1 MREPGNPRASSAPA
15 ARSIFIRHFIRQFMY
30 MNESGDAS
38 RSYPGNGAGDWRPIT
53 PVLVTTNRHFTPSEV
68 MLYKHAATTRMT
80 ESELRGLVRLLNHPD
95 FDSFDISSEM
105 GDRHHWQAAVDH
117 QRICDG
123 ELYVVALN
131 HAR

>member
-1 MREPGNPRASSAPA
+1 
-15 ARSIFIRHFIRQFMY
+15 
-30 MNESGDAS
+30 
-38 RSYPGNGAGDWRPIT
+38 
-53 PVLVTTNRHFTPSEV
+53 
-68 MLYKHAATTRMT
+68 
-80 ESELRGLVRLLNHPD
+80 
-95 FDSFDISSEM
+95 M